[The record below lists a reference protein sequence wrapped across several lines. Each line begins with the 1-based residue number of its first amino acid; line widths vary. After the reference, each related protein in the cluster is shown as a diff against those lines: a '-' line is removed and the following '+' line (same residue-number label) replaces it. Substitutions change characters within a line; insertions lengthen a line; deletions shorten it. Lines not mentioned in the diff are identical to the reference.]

1 VESQAE
7 KKAALATL
15 RAIHRLAAPLDGV
28 VAPLGWI
35 VAPLGQIVAS
45 LDQIVAPLG
54 WTSDPVGHCA
64 EKCDCARPQT
74 PLRLKS
80 QINARLAEI
89 DRRDIGDMGY
99 VFANDSRTMAG
110 SDERCL
116 EEGREL
122 YRVFHNSPE
131 RRIIRLRCDR
141 MMPRVLV
148 DLGALRGLIYSA
160 DRDGCG
166 RVKTFI
172 HFMET
177 PPRLMCDPQ
186 GNQLYVIG
194 GRYRI
199 TRRGIEG

>member
-1 VESQAE
+1 MCETTDAADVEKSD
-7 KKAALATL
+7 K
-15 RAIHRLAAPLDGV
+15 RAPAGI
-28 VAPLGWI
+28 
-35 VAPLGQIVAS
+35 
-45 LDQIVAPLG
+45 
-54 WTSDPVGHCA
+54 
-64 EKCDCARPQT
+64 K
-74 PLRLKS
+74 
-80 QINARLAEI
+80 
-89 DRRDIGDMGY
+89 RRDIGDMGY
-99 VFANDSRTMAG
+99 VFANDSGTMAG
-110 SDERCL
+110 ADERCL

-122 YRVFHNSPE
+122 YRVFHNSAE
-131 RRIIRLRCDR
+131 RRIIRRRCDR
-141 MMPRVLV
+141 MMPKVLV

-177 PPRLMCDPQ
+177 PPRLMCDTQ

>member
-1 VESQAE
+1 MAYGSRSARSWLGPSSD
-7 KKAALATL
+7 AL
-15 RAIHRLAAPLDGV
+15 LDTRIEG
-28 VAPLGWI
+28 AD
-35 VAPLGQIVAS
+35 S
-45 LDQIVAPLG
+45 L
-54 WTSDPVGHCA
+54 
-64 EKCDCARPQT
+64 
-74 PLRLKS
+74 
-80 QINARLAEI
+80 
-89 DRRDIGDMGY
+89 
-99 VFANDSRTMAG
+99 
-110 SDERCL
+110 
-116 EEGREL
+116 
-122 YRVFHNSPE
+122 PE
-131 RRIIRLRCDR
+131 RRIIRRRCDR
-141 MMPRVLV
+141 MMPKVLV

>member
-1 VESQAE
+1 
-7 KKAALATL
+7 
-15 RAIHRLAAPLDGV
+15 
-28 VAPLGWI
+28 
-35 VAPLGQIVAS
+35 
-45 LDQIVAPLG
+45 
-54 WTSDPVGHCA
+54 
-64 EKCDCARPQT
+64 
-74 PLRLKS
+74 
-80 QINARLAEI
+80 
-89 DRRDIGDMGY
+89 MGY
-99 VFANDSRTMAG
+99 VFANDSGTMAG
-110 SDERCL
+110 DDERCL

-122 YRVFHNSPE
+122 YRVFHNSSE
-131 RRIIRLRCDR
+131 RRIIRRRCDR

-166 RVKTFI
+166 KAKTFI

-194 GRYRI
+194 GRYSI

>member
-1 VESQAE
+1 LCETTDAAEVEKS
-7 KKAALATL
+7 
-15 RAIHRLAAPLDGV
+15 
-28 VAPLGWI
+28 
-35 VAPLGQIVAS
+35 
-45 LDQIVAPLG
+45 DQREPAGI
-54 WTSDPVGHCA
+54 
-64 EKCDCARPQT
+64 ERQ
-74 PLRLKS
+74 
-80 QINARLAEI
+80 
-89 DRRDIGDMGY
+89 DIGDMGY
-99 VFANDSRTMAG
+99 VFANDLGTAPG
-110 SDERCL
+110 ADERRL
-116 EEGREL
+116 QEGREL
-122 YRVFHNSPE
+122 YRVFHNSAE
-131 RRIIRLRCDR
+131 RRIIRLRYDR
-141 MMPRVLV
+141 MTPKVLV

>member
-1 VESQAE
+1 MCETTDA
-7 KKAALATL
+7 
-15 RAIHRLAAPLDGV
+15 
-28 VAPLGWI
+28 
-35 VAPLGQIVAS
+35 
-45 LDQIVAPLG
+45 
-54 WTSDPVGHCA
+54 
-64 EKCDCARPQT
+64 
-74 PLRLKS
+74 
-80 QINARLAEI
+80 AEI
-89 DRRDIGDMGY
+89 EKSDQRAPAGIERRDIGDMGY
-99 VFANDSRTMAG
+99 VFANDLGTRADA
-110 SDERCL
+110 DERCL

-122 YRVFHNSPE
+122 YRVFHNSAE
-131 RRIIRLRCDR
+131 RRIVRRRCDR
-141 MMPRVLV
+141 MMPKVLV